1 MRAGETMQFHAAL
14 FDLDGTLVDSLDDIA
29 DAMNAVLEERGFAR
43 HDPAAYRYMIGDGM
57 DKLVLRALP
66 DDRRDPAAVKSCAV
80 AMRHLY
86 ARRWFS
92 KSRPYAGIHELLSAL
107 ERRGVKLA
115 VLSNKLQ
122 DFTDLMVRRFF
133 PEFRFESVRGI
144 QPGIPPKPDPFSA
157 LQTAE
162 ALAVSQDRMVY
173 LGDSDVD
180 MKTAVAAGMYPVGV
194 LWGYR
199 TASELIHG
207 GARLLVRRP
216 EDLLA
221 WV

>member
-1 MRAGETMQFHAAL
+1 MMRFRAAL
-14 FDLDGTLVDSLDDIA
+14 FDLDGTLVDSLNDIA

-57 DKLVLRALP
+57 DMLVLRALP
-66 DDRRDPAAVKSCAV
+66 DDQRDPVAVRDCAA

-86 ARRWFS
+86 ARRWFIR
-92 KSRPYAGIHELLSAL
+92 SRPYAGIPELLSAL

-115 VLSNKLQ
+115 VLSNKPQ
-122 DFTDLMVRRFF
+122 DFTELMVRRFF
-133 PEFRFESVRGI
+133 PEFRFESIRGI
-144 QPGIPPKPDPFSA
+144 QPGIPPKPDPLSA
-157 LQTAE
+157 LQTAD

-173 LGDSDVD
+173 MGDSAVD
-180 MKTAVAAGMYPVGV
+180 MKTAVSAGMYPVGV

-207 GARLLVRRP
+207 GARLLVRQP